1 MDRLERMR
9 AAGFMTPAS
18 SQAPPP
24 SAAAGTVHRFA
35 GAGRRRAAR
44 VVDARIVR
52 VYTAPASAGTSFP
65 AGP

>member
-1 MDRLERMR
+1 
-9 AAGFMTPAS
+9 MTPAS

-24 SAAAGTVHRFA
+24 GTVHRFA